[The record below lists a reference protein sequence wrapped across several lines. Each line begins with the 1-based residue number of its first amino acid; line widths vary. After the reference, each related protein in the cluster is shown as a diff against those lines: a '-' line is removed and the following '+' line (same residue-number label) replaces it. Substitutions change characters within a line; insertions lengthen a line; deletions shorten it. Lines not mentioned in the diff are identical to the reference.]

1 MDADE
6 TIQPERETMHK
17 PNNLLES
24 DVQDEFDW
32 DPLFDNSRIIVKAN
46 DGNVTLTGAVDSY
59 YDTVLASDDAWS
71 VSGVKSVDN
80 ELLVG
85 LAGEDIADADI
96 AADCLDALDRERF
109 VPKGQVNVIVVDGWV
124 TLSGEVRRH
133 FQRQAAHHAVSRVDG
148 VLGITNNITLSSD
161 AMPDDIADRIS
172 TAFQRHAILD
182 DSTITVSVSGNTV
195 YLDGTVGSWK
205 GMDEAVDTT
214 WAAPG
219 VTDVVNRL
227 IIAP

>member
-1 MDADE
+1 
-6 TIQPERETMHK
+6 MHK

-24 DVQDEFDW
+24 DVQEELDW

-59 YDTVLASDDAWS
+59 YDTILASDDAWS
-71 VSGVKSVDN
+71 VNGVKSVDN

-85 LAGEDIADADI
+85 LAGEAIADADV
-96 AADCLDALDRERF
+96 AADCVDALNRDRF

-133 FQRQAAHHAVSRVDG
+133 FQRQAALHAVSRVDG
-148 VLGITNNITLSSD
+148 VLGITNDITLTRD
-161 AMPDDIADRIS
+161 AMPNDIADRINK
-172 TAFQRHAILD
+172 AFRRHAIID
-182 DSTITVSVSGNTV
+182 DSAIRVSVSGNSV

-205 GMDEAVDTT
+205 AMDEAVDTT

-227 IIAP
+227 VIVP